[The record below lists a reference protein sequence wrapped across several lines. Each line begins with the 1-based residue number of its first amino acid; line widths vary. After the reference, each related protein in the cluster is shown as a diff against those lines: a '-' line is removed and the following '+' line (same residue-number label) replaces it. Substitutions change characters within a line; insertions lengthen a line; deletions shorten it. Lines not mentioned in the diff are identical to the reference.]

1 MNLAD
6 NIMHMTK
13 KKVSTEPSFAKTL
26 IALMA
31 ENKLRVREAARI
43 AGVGASTIVAW
54 RAGSAPTDFF
64 AVKKLANHFN
74 VSLSF
79 LLIGSEESRIDH
91 PPSITEVFED
101 GGAIFDGFAKITIQR
116 LIPRKKGGV

>member
-1 MNLAD
+1 MN
-6 NIMHMTK
+6 MTK
-13 KKVSTEPSFAKTL
+13 KKVTTQSSFAKTL

-31 ENKLRVREAARI
+31 EKELRVREAARI

-54 RAGSAPTDFF
+54 RAGSAPTDFL
-64 AVKKLANHFN
+64 AVKKLANYFN

-79 LLIGSEESRIDH
+79 LLIGSEESKVDQ

-101 GGAIFDGFAKITIQR
+101 GGALFDGFAKITIQR
-116 LIPRKKGGV
+116 LIPRKRVE